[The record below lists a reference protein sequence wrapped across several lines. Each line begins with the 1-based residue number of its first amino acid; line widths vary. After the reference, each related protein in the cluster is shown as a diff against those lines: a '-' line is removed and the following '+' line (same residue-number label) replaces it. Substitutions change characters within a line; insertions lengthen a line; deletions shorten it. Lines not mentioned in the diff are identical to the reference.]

1 MPINTTTFF
10 ITQSLK
16 PFTENF
22 SEVSENYLWRS
33 SFLLKL
39 QLGRQQI
46 CTSED
51 RKGSYLT
58 SCKQDIGEHL
68 LMVSP
73 EHYC

>member
-46 CTSED
+46 CTSEE
-51 RKGSYLT
+51 K
-58 SCKQDIGEHL
+58 I
-68 LMVSP
+68 
-73 EHYC
+73 